1 MHNSKFLRGFRQTS
15 VARMWEFMNS
25 SEDSDS
31 DSESDSDDH
40 SAVMDIVLGKA
51 RLSDV
56 DSIVSIFLNS
66 LDFLDFEDRDWIEG
80 VVRKR
85 SKRVRIYVARLG
97 NEVAG
102 FVLLYKKRDKA
113 YIDAFAV
120 DPRYRGIGIGKK
132 LLSYVEEILKQEGV
146 EKLYLTVKNSNNN
159 ALGMYIKHG
168 YRIVSTVLVLESLV
182 NSINGDGLEQSKK
195 LVKVVEARDAFKS
208 RVKLLDTSIWTN
220 FTWDADSAIYK
231 AIKREQKSLV
241 IYIGKRLAGV
251 VALSTNKDHVVVER
265 LAVSYYMPAESIK
278 IVINAVKEYI
288 EDRGLGKII
297 RIPVDSTK
305 ATMLQTLISLGF
317 RIVYSEYVLCKNLA
331 DEEEE

>member
-1 MHNSKFLRGFRQTS
+1 
-15 VARMWEFMNS
+15 MWEFMNS

>member
-1 MHNSKFLRGFRQTS
+1 
-15 VARMWEFMNS
+15 MNS

-40 SAVMDIVLGKA
+40 SAAMDIVLGRA

-56 DSIVSIFLNS
+56 DSIVSIFLS
-66 LDFLDFEDRDWIEG
+66 GLDFLDFEDRDWIEG

-102 FVLLYKKRDKA
+102 FILLYKKRDKA
-113 YIDAFAV
+113 YMDAFAV
-120 DPRYRGIGIGKK
+120 DQRYRGIGIGKK
-132 LLSYVEEILKQEGV
+132 LLSYVEDVLKQEGV
-146 EKLYLTVKNSNNN
+146 EKLYLTVKNNNNN

-288 EDRGLGKII
+288 EGRGLGKII

>member
-1 MHNSKFLRGFRQTS
+1 
-15 VARMWEFMNS
+15 MWEFMNS

-40 SAVMDIVLGKA
+40 SAAMDIVLGRA

-56 DSIVSIFLNS
+56 DSIVSIFLS
-66 LDFLDFEDRDWIEG
+66 GLDFLDFEDRDWIEG

-102 FVLLYKKRDKA
+102 FILLYKKRDKA
-113 YIDAFAV
+113 YMDAFAV
-120 DPRYRGIGIGKK
+120 DQRYRGIGIGKK
-132 LLSYVEEILKQEGV
+132 LLSYVEDVLKQEGV
-146 EKLYLTVKNSNNN
+146 EKLYLTVKNNNNN

-168 YRIVSTVLVLESLV
+168 YRIVSTVLVLENLV

-288 EDRGLGKII
+288 EGRGLGKII

>member
-1 MHNSKFLRGFRQTS
+1 
-15 VARMWEFMNS
+15 MWEFMNS

-40 SAVMDIVLGKA
+40 SAAMDIVLGRA